1 MEEIREDFDSEK
13 LYFFSLNLLVLRFNP
28 LGESFSLS
36 PFGCCGSPEMH
47 PSSETSMFILMSTT
61 RLFSVLWNFSI
72 VV

>member
-13 LYFFSLNLLVLRFNP
+13 LYFFSLNLFVLRFNP

-36 PFGCCGSPEMH
+36 PFGCGSPEMH